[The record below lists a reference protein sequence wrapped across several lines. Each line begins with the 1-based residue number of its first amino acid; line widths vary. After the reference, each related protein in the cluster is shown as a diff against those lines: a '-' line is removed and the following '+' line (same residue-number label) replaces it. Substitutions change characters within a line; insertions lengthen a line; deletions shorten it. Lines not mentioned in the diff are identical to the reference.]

1 MKRSL
6 ITVASMTYAIKA
18 KRALDE
24 NMMPSK
30 IVKLPQKYTDS
41 GCTYALEVSSAS
53 AQRAAYILDMS
64 GAPYRKVIFDE

>member
-18 KRALDE
+18 KRILDS
-24 NMMPSK
+24 NMINSS

-41 GCTYALEVSSAS
+41 GCTYALEVSAYEAGRAS
-53 AQRAAYILDMS
+53 RVLDMS

>member
-18 KRALDE
+18 KRILDN
-24 NMMPSK
+24 NMIPSN

-41 GCTYALEVSSAS
+41 GCTYALEVSAYD
-53 AQRAAYILDMS
+53 ATRAAHTLDMS
-64 GAPYRKVIFDE
+64 GAAYRKVIFDG

>member
-18 KRALDE
+18 KRILDN
-24 NMMPSK
+24 NMISSS

-41 GCTYALEVSSAS
+41 GCAYALEVSAVDAGRAS
-53 AQRAAYILDMS
+53 RMLDMS
-64 GAPYRKVIFDE
+64 GAAYRKVIFDE